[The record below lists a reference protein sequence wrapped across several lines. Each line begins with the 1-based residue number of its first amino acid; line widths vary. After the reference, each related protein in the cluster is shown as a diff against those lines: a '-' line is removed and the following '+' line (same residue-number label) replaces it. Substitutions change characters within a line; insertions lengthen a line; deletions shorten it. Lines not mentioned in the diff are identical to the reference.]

1 MRLATLQAPDSRLLA
16 RLWRLI
22 RHDRV
27 GSRAYVVG
35 GEALGAVILS
45 GARPS
50 EAALQLADA
59 MIGELML
66 IEAATADCEDA
77 DTRVRLAAATAMIS
91 VLRPH
96 VAAQADASISVW
108 IGCGVGGPR
117 RMRDPEAIFAR
128 SLLAMRVGNLDD
140 AVACLDVL
148 FERFP
153 SFDGVGVLQDWLV
166 ARIGGHG
173 PEREI
178 GCVENLTF
186 VLGNHPQ
193 LVVLAALVS
202 ENGAPRGEVIE
213 RVERR
218 LATRAVSSMAVS
230 R

>member
-1 MRLATLQAPDSRLLA
+1 MPLCTFQAPDSRLLG
-16 RLWRLI
+16 RLCRLI

-45 GARPS
+45 GTASS
-50 EAALQLADA
+50 ESALQLADA
-59 MIGELML
+59 MIGEIML
-66 IEAATADCEDA
+66 VEAATADCEDA
-77 DTRVRLAAATAMIS
+77 DTRARLAMATAMIS

-108 IGCGVGGPR
+108 LGCGIGSPR
-117 RMRDPEAIFAR
+117 RMHDPEAIFGRA
-128 SLLAMRVGNLDD
+128 LLAMRIGNLDD

-153 SFDGVGVLQDWLV
+153 TFEGVGVLQDWLV

-173 PEREI
+173 GDRET
-178 GCVENLTF
+178 GCVENLAF
-186 VLGNHPQ
+186 VLRDHPQ
-193 LVVLAALVS
+193 LVVLAAMVA
-202 ENGAPRGEVIE
+202 EIAAPREQVIE

-218 LATRAVSSMAVS
+218 LAARSVVPVARRA
-230 R
+230 